1 MFHMKH
7 LMQKQCKRR
16 EVCFVYR
23 LYEMYVKLSDKILF
37 FYFVVI
43 TPTIDIKR
51 LYLITFDIVS
61 HETL

>member
-1 MFHMKH
+1 MKH
-7 LMQKQCKRR
+7 LIQKQYKRR
-16 EVCFVYR
+16 DVCFVCR
-23 LYEMYVKLSDKILF
+23 LNEMYVKLSDKILF

-51 LYLITFDIVS
+51 LYLITFDTVS